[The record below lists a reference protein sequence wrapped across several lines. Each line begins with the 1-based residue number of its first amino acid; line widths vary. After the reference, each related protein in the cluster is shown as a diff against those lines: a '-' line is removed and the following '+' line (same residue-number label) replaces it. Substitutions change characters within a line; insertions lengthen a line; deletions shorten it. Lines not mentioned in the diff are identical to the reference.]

1 MDIRLIFLNHGLIV
15 MSSGGTQK
23 VKLAGDWKCRS
34 KRVASLHRKIRAN
47 VDVRRDGAIL
57 RDRK

>member
-34 KRVASLHRKIRAN
+34 KRVARLYRKIRMV
-47 VDVRRDGAIL
+47 VDVRRDGAAL
-57 RDRK
+57 RGSK